1 MLMIL
6 HEVLAFTIQCANIR
20 DERPMAQCLPVCIYL
35 SMPLNAYHEAAPSN
49 EIFDGWGRA
58 SK

>member
-20 DERPMAQCLPVCIYL
+20 DERPMTQMGQCLSLCIDHKVAT
-35 SMPLNAYHEAAPSN
+35 PDEV
-49 EIFDGWGRA
+49 FDGWVRV